1 MKLATTSLTLLL
13 ALALTAC
20 STSYT
25 RPDTTEAEMKNDL
38 EQCKAIAYGE
48 KPGNWTPDGPDYQ
61 ARNSVGCPSGDCQ
74 AKPGQAVHGSPSVD
88 MNRADRERAVL
99 ACMEARGYTY

>member
-1 MKLATTSLTLLL
+1 MKFGPGLL
-13 ALALTAC
+13 AAALVTTLAAC
-20 STSYT
+20 TTNYT
-25 RPDTTEAEMKNDL
+25 RPDTTESEMKNDL

-61 ARNSVGCPSGDCQ
+61 ARNSIGCPSGDCQ

-99 ACMEARGYTY
+99 ACMEDKGYTY